1 MKKIQFFI
9 VAAFVLT
16 IVAFLVIAPLKS
28 ISQKQI
34 AQSSASIPADVS
46 KILQNS
52 CTGCHSAGGNGMAES
67 MWSYTSWDK
76 YSVKKQSKKAKAM
89 CNAIKNGMMPPS
101 YARQSD
107 PSKIPTMEQTEI
119 ICNWASWIQKPEN

>member
-1 MKKIQFFI
+1 MKKFQFI
-9 VAAFVLT
+9 IAVAFVFT

-28 ISQKQI
+28 VSQKQS
-34 AQSSASIPADVS
+34 AQSSASIPEDVS

-67 MWSYTSWDK
+67 MWSYSSWDK

-89 CNAIKNGMMPPS
+89 CNAIKDGMMPPS
-101 YARQSD
+101 YVRQSD
-107 PSKIPTMEQTEI
+107 PSKIPTNEQKEI
-119 ICNWASWIQKPEN
+119 ICNWASSLPKK